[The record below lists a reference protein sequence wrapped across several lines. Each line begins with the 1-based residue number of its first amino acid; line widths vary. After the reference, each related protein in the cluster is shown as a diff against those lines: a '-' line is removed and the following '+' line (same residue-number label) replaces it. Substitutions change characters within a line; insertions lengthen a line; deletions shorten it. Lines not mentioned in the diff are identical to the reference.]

1 MKIIRTPRS
10 MTVWSEGLRRE
21 GVTIGF
27 VPTMGALHDGHRSL
41 IRSARLQCDA
51 LVVSIFVNPT
61 QFAPTEDLTKY
72 PRPIAK
78 DRALCRGEGVDVCFE
93 PTAQAMYPEGFQTT
107 VTVPAL
113 ARRWEGA
120 ARPHHFAG
128 VATVV
133 TKLFGMVQPQLAL
146 FGQKDYQQT
155 ALVRQ
160 LVNDLNLGVAILV
173 RQTVRERDG
182 LAMSSRNVYLSP
194 DERRMAPLLFQ
205 SLQAGRQMIEGG
217 KSDVAAI
224 ERIMRQT
231 IEREPTIHVE
241 YLAVCDPD
249 SLEPLPV
256 VAARAVLLG
265 AIRLGPV
272 RLIDNL
278 PVKMPGRKV
287 PNQGFRLKA
296 AHDLAKRE
304 YGGSGIQ
311 G

>member
-10 MTVWSEGLRRE
+10 MAAWSEQLRME

-27 VPTMGALHDGHRSL
+27 VPTMGALHDGHRYL
-41 IRSARLQCDA
+41 IRAARLRCDA

-61 QFAPTEDLTKY
+61 QFSQTEDLSMY
-72 PRPIAK
+72 PRPIAR
-78 DRALCRGEGVDVCFE
+78 DRALCREEGVDVCFE
-93 PTAQAMYPEGFQTT
+93 PTALAMYPEGFQTT

-113 ARRWEGA
+113 ARRWEGE

-133 TKLFGMVQPQLAL
+133 TKLFGIVQPHLAL
-146 FGQKDYQQT
+146 FGQKDYQQA

-160 LVNDLNLGVAILV
+160 LVDDLNLGVAIQV
-173 RQTVRERDG
+173 RPTVRERDG

-194 DERRMAPLLFQ
+194 DEHRTAPLLFQ
-205 SLQAGRQMIEGG
+205 ALRVGRQMIVGG
-217 KSDVAAI
+217 MSDVAAI
-224 ERIMRQT
+224 ERIMRKT
-231 IEREPTIHVE
+231 IEQEPTIHVE

-249 SLEPLPV
+249 SLEPLSV

-265 AIRLGPV
+265 AVRIGSI

-278 PVKMPGRKV
+278 LVNV
-287 PNQGFRLKA
+287 S
-296 AHDLAKRE
+296 
-304 YGGSGIQ
+304 GGKSRATR
-311 G
+311 